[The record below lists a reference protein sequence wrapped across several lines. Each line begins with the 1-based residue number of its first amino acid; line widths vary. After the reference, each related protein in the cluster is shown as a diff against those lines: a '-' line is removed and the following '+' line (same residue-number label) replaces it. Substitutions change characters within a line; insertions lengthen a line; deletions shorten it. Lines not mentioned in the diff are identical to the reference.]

1 MPKNGHIRDMNS
13 LKNFYVL
20 KSSAGS
26 GKTYAL
32 VKYYLQL
39 ALQSES
45 PYYYKHILAIT
56 FTNAAA
62 KEMKERV
69 IERLRE
75 FSDAKKL
82 EESKKGLFNEIAE
95 ALQLQ
100 PHELEH
106 RARQCLVHMLHNYG
120 LIAISTI
127 DSFTHKIVR
136 SFARDLRLHPD
147 FNIEMDINAF
157 SEKIV
162 DACLDAIGSDDELT
176 TYLQQFTL
184 ENYEDEKGMKV
195 RAALEDVSRQLYNED
210 AKDVL
215 PTLEHLSLQDF
226 RTLQQKLKKDIAV
239 FDEKI
244 KAPALAAI
252 ELIRSKNLEISDF
265 AYGKSGAV
273 SVFFKFADD
282 NFEMGTRFTNPRS
295 STSRWWSRS
304 GNKDAIERIQELEE
318 QLEAYRSIMVELFTS
333 DEKKSVEVKRAAV
346 KVVYS
351 MGMLARLS
359 TIAQQIKEEENTILI
374 NDFQTIINEIVNDSP
389 APFIY
394 ERVGERYNHIL
405 FDEFQDTSGMQWN
418 NFLPLIENALSK
430 GSFNLIVGDG
440 KQAIYRWRNGK
451 AEQFVSLPELLGNH
465 PPERRQALQHNYEK
479 GILSA
484 NYRSAKNII
493 SFNNSFFDFVQS
505 DPNMSFIQK
514 VYEDQAQEEKR
525 DRTGYVEVK
534 ITANKEG
541 SVRDQFIQ
549 DIVSNVRSVLD
560 QGYLP
565 GDIAILTR
573 KAGKEA
579 GPIAKALLEVG
590 IEVVTRE
597 SFLLSNSAKVKL
609 IMAYIR
615 FLCQPDHLYSNV
627 SIWQNLCVLYPEKFE
642 LKKLVASYT
651 IPHDRTLLPDIQRFL
666 EAYYPSALEIG
677 LLRSPIEIAESTI
690 TCFGLTKDPFVEFLM
705 DHLTRLS
712 TQKDLS
718 LQQVTEWWEERQ
730 HTLYTSSQE
739 SNQKVNIMTIH
750 KSKGLQFPVVI
761 YPRFGTKDPARTL
774 WLDVDKE
781 ELGIEKILY
790 SQGKNKVEDGMT
802 EGMIADIENSAL
814 DQINLCYVA
823 TTRPEEQLYIVIEQ
837 DRNVDATSKLIIA
850 FAESKMTSTDGVYSM
865 GEKQGPV
872 SKKIHPLV
880 TKEIDGTLKPNIH
893 SVQLRYTFL
902 KDKIISQ
909 QEQRLLGT
917 VIHECLS
924 MIKTPVDIPR
934 AIQLI
939 LPKYPTI
946 QQSQREDIAAELR
959 RIVDHELLRKWFSAE
974 VEMYNEQEI
983 ILPNGHPI
991 RPDRIIISENEW
1003 EVIDFKTGAPSN
1015 KHHSQVK
1022 NYVLEVEKISGKK
1035 VKGYLVYTPTM
1046 TVEEVI

>member
-62 KEMKERV
+62 KEMKDRV

-75 FSDAKKL
+75 FSDTKNL
-82 EESKKGLFNEIAE
+82 EESKKGLFNEIA
-95 ALQLQ
+95 ANLGLQ

-147 FNIEMDINAF
+147 FNIEMDTNAF

-226 RTLQQKLKKDIAV
+226 RALQQKLKKDIAI

-265 AYGKSGAV
+265 TYGKSGAV
-273 SVFFKFADD
+273 SVFFKFAND

-295 STSRWWSRS
+295 NTSRWWSKS
-304 GNKDAIERIQELEE
+304 GNKEVVARIQEIEE
-318 QLEAYRSIMVELFTS
+318 QLEAYCQTMVELFTS

-359 TIAQQIKEEENTILI
+359 KIAQQIKEEENTILI

-451 AEQFVSLPELLGNH
+451 AEQFVSLPELLGTH

-479 GILSA
+479 GVLSA
-484 NYRSAKNII
+484 NYRSAKHII

-505 DPNMSFIQK
+505 DPTMSFIQK

-525 DRTGYVEVK
+525 DRIGYVEVK
-534 ITANKEG
+534 ITSNKEG
-541 SVRDQFIQ
+541 GVRDQFIQ

-609 IMAYIR
+609 IMAFIR
-615 FLCQPDHLYSNV
+615 FMCQPDHLYSNV

-651 IPHDRTLLPDIQRFL
+651 IPHERTLLPDIQRFL
-666 EAYYPSALEIG
+666 EAFYPSALEIG
-677 LLRSPIEIAESTI
+677 LLRSPIEIAESII
-690 TCFGLTKDPFVEFLM
+690 TCFELTKDPFVEFLM

-761 YPRFGTKDPARTL
+761 YPRFATKDPARTL

-781 ELGIEKILY
+781 EMGIEKILY
-790 SQGKNKVEDGMT
+790 SQGKNKIEDGMT
-802 EGMIADIENSAL
+802 DGMIADVENTAL

-823 TTRPEEQLYIVIEQ
+823 TTRPEEQLYIILEQ
-837 DRNVDATSKLIIA
+837 DKNMDATSKLIA
-850 FAESKMTSTDGVYSM
+850 SFAENKMTSNEGVYTM

-872 SKKIHPLV
+872 AKKHEPLV
-880 TKEIDGTLKPNIH
+880 TKEIDGSLKPNIH

-909 QEQRLLGT
+909 QEQRLMGT
-917 VIHECLS
+917 IIHECLS
-924 MIKTPVDIPR
+924 MIKTPVDIPG

-946 QQSQREDIAAELR
+946 QQSQREEIAAELR
-959 RIVDHELLRKWFSAE
+959 RIVDHALLRKWFSSE

-1003 EVIDFKTGAPSN
+1003 EVIDFKTGAPDK
-1015 KHHSQVK
+1015 KHHLQVK

-1046 TVEEVI
+1046 TIEEVK